1 MLRSMKGWGQ
11 GGSSE
16 RSHDTLVLT
25 PHPSPRLTI
34 FGLEIVEKLGR
45 TVTGSA
51 VTLYA
56 VLH

>member
-1 MLRSMKGWGQ
+1 MKGWGQ

-25 PHPSPRLTI
+25 LHPSPRLTI
-34 FGLEIVEKLGR
+34 FGLEIVEKLGP